1 PLANPAVDWPRFL
14 KAALSQLGKN
24 FALQEQS
31 AGGSTLAT
39 QLEKYRHSP
48 DGLTLSAME
57 KLRQMVS
64 ASVRA
69 YRQGPQTLAARQQ
82 IVRDYLNSV
91 PLSAAPGHGEVHG
104 LADGL
109 RVWFGADFARVN
121 ALLTAGA
128 DDSTRRA
135 ERGLALRQVLAL
147 MIAQRRPSYYL
158 AQGRRQLEELTDSHL
173 RVLAAGGVIDASL
186 RDAALAHRLKFR

>member
-1 PLANPAVDWPRFL
+1 V
-14 KAALSQLGKN
+14 SQVGKQ
-24 FALQEQS
+24 FEWQDRS

-48 DGLTLSAME
+48 GGRTASPSE

-69 YRQGPQTLAARQQ
+69 YQDGAHTLPARQR

-109 RVWFGADFARVN
+109 QIWFGAEFEATNR
-121 ALLTAGA
+121 LLATAPA
-128 DDSTRRA
+128 VAPTPQH
-135 ERGLALRQVLAL
+135 GLALRQVLAL
-147 MIAQRRPSYYL
+147 IIAQRRPSWYL
-158 AQGRRQLEELTDSHL
+158 FQGREEL
-173 RVLAAGGVIDASL
+173 
-186 RDAALAHRLKFR
+186 